1 MRKLL
6 VLFLAVFAV
15 SACTHDDDYDD
26 RRGGR
31 YYHDRDDYGYGG
43 YYPYGRADYPRDR
56 IWIIDGYRGC
66 RYYSYQG
73 YCYRYKE
80 DYYRAIEWDRK
91 HGYDDN
97 WHKKRK
103 AWCNKHDCRRDH
115 DDRYDDRR
123 DDRREPVKRGF
134 APVAPKE
141 QSGRDQHD
149 SRERDQGRDRDREHD
164 RDREQD
170 RGGWWG
176 REPRAAEPVGRTNAP
191 GNDSRSREREERRSV
206 QPVRPVERDTG
217 SLNRSEERVQPSRGG
232 SFERPVPAEQPRVE
246 PVQRKQQRQQP
257 VDDSS
262 AAGSQ
267 PRERK
272 GMRSRQGE
280 TGSGE

>member
-6 VLFLAVFAV
+6 VLFLTVFAV
-15 SACTHDDDYDD
+15 SACTHDDDYDN
-26 RRGGR
+26 RRGGG

-123 DDRREPVKRGF
+123 YDRDDDRREPVKRGF

-149 SRERDQGRDRDREHD
+149 SRDRDQG

-176 REPRAAEPVGRTNAP
+176 REPRAAEPVERSKAP
-191 GNDSRSREREERRSV
+191 TSGTHIREREDSRSL
-206 QPVRPVERDTG
+206 QPARPVERDSGT
-217 SLNRSEERVQPSRGG
+217 LNRREEPRGG
-232 SFERPVPAEQPRVE
+232 SIERSRPVEQPQAE
-246 PVQRKQQRQQP
+246 PVQQRERQQRRQTVP
-257 VDDSS
+257 ADDGSGAS
-262 AAGSQ
+262 SQ

-280 TGSGE
+280 TGSTE